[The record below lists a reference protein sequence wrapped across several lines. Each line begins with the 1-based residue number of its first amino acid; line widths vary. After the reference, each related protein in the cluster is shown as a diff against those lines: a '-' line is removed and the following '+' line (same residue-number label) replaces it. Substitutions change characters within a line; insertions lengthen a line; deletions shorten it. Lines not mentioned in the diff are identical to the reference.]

1 MDESKKNNN
10 KVREVVSIFEKVKS
24 IKQANPEV
32 SKKVD
37 MLEKEIRDKMYE
49 IKEQIKKLDR
59 EDQDLV
65 TVLVIQGIH
74 RAADEVFID

>member
-1 MDESKKNNN
+1 MLDERKSDSVK
-10 KVREVVSIFEKVKS
+10 EVISIFEKVKA
-24 IKQANPEV
+24 IKQANPEI
-32 SKKVD
+32 SKRID
-37 MLEKEIRDKMYE
+37 LLEKEIRDKMYE
-49 IKEQIKKLDR
+49 IKEQIEKLNK

>member
-1 MDESKKNNN
+1 MNEVKKGSDI
-10 KVREVVSIFEKVKS
+10 KEVLSIFDKVKS

-32 SKKVD
+32 SKKID

-49 IKEQIKKLDR
+49 IKEQIKKLNR

>member
-1 MDESKKNNN
+1 MNEAKKSSDV
-10 KVREVVSIFEKVKS
+10 KEVISIFDKVKS

-32 SKKVD
+32 SKRVD
-37 MLEKEIRDKMYE
+37 ALEKEIRDKMYE
-49 IKEQIKKLDR
+49 IKEQIKKLNR

-65 TVLVIQGIH
+65 TVLVIQGVH

>member
-1 MDESKKNNN
+1 MLDERKSDSVK
-10 KVREVVSIFEKVKS
+10 EVISIFEKVKA
-24 IKQANPEV
+24 IKQANPEI
-32 SKKVD
+32 SKRID
-37 MLEKEIRDKMYE
+37 LLEKEIRDKMYE
-49 IKEQIKKLDR
+49 IKEQIKKLNK

>member
-1 MDESKKNNN
+1 MNEVKKGSDI
-10 KVREVVSIFEKVKS
+10 KEVLSIFDKVKS

-32 SKKVD
+32 SKKID

-49 IKEQIKKLDR
+49 IKEQIKKLNK